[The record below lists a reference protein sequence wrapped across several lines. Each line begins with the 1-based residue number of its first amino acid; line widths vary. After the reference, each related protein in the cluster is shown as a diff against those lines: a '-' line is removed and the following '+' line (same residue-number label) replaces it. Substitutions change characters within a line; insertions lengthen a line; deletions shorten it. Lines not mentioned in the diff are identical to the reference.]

1 MDIGKSFS
9 YVFQDRDWLKKVL
22 IGSLILAVSLPFT
35 AVLVGFLGL
44 AIVSGYALEVLRNV
58 RQGSTHPLPEWRDK
72 WSEWMIPGL
81 KHWLALLVWS
91 LPALLLSVF
100 NGLGNQMMWTDSDL
114 VGLFGGMMVAVV
126 ACLSLFWWIIVAL
139 VTPAISI
146 RLAETEDIG
155 SAFKVDSIYVWTKRN
170 IGEVIIAV
178 LVSVAAMI
186 IAVTIGTFAGILL
199 CLIGWVIIIP
209 AATFIANLISVH
221 LYAQIGLRAGA
232 VAEPVLEASP
242 AAPVPPTAPPPPA
255 PTVSRAP
262 AAPTAQTQNTMVV
275 APDGS
280 IVIKPSETSSDSG
293 TNATR

>member
-35 AVLVGFLGL
+35 VVLVGFLGL
-44 AIVSGYALEVLRNV
+44 AIVSGYTLEVLRNV

-72 WSEWMIPGL
+72 WSEWMILGL
-81 KHWLALLVWS
+81 KLWLALLVWS

-114 VGLFGGMMVAVV
+114 LGLFGGLMVAVV
-126 ACLSLFWWIIVAL
+126 ACLSLLWWIIVAL

-146 RLAETEDIG
+146 RLAETEDVG
-155 SAFKVDSIYVWTKRN
+155 SAFKVDSIYVLTKRN

-186 IAVTIGTFAGILL
+186 IAVTIGSLAGY
-199 CLIGWVIIIP
+199 CC
-209 AATFIANLISVH
+209 ASSVGSLPFRGH
-221 LYAQIGLRAGA
+221 IHRQPDQRAPLRADR
-232 VAEPVLEASP
+232 P
-242 AAPVPPTAPPPPA
+242 AC
-255 PTVSRAP
+255 RC
-262 AAPTAQTQNTMVV
+262 
-275 APDGS
+275 GS
-280 IVIKPSETSSDSG
+280 
-293 TNATR
+293 

>member
-72 WSEWMIPGL
+72 WSEWMILGL
-81 KHWLALLVWS
+81 KLWLALLVWS

-114 VGLFGGMMVAVV
+114 LGLFGGMMVAVV

-186 IAVTIGTFAGILL
+186 IAVTIGTFAGHAQELDGAQDL
-199 CLIGWVIIIP
+199 EDDKRQP
-209 AATFIANLISVH
+209 ADEHQDRSDFGKLGQQLADA
-221 LYAQIGLRAGA
+221 AA
-232 VAEPVLEASP
+232 VE
-242 AAPVPPTAPPPPA
+242 
-255 PTVSRAP
+255 
-262 AAPTAQTQNTMVV
+262 
-275 APDGS
+275 
-280 IVIKPSETSSDSG
+280 
-293 TNATR
+293 

>member
-1 MDIGKSFS
+1 
-9 YVFQDRDWLKKVL
+9 
-22 IGSLILAVSLPFT
+22 
-35 AVLVGFLGL
+35 
-44 AIVSGYALEVLRNV
+44 
-58 RQGSTHPLPEWRDK
+58 
-72 WSEWMIPGL
+72 
-81 KHWLALLVWS
+81 
-91 LPALLLSVF
+91 
-100 NGLGNQMMWTDSDL
+100 
-114 VGLFGGMMVAVV
+114 MVAVV

-199 CLIGWVIIIP
+199 CLIGWVITIP

-232 VAEPVLEASP
+232 VAEPVLEPSP